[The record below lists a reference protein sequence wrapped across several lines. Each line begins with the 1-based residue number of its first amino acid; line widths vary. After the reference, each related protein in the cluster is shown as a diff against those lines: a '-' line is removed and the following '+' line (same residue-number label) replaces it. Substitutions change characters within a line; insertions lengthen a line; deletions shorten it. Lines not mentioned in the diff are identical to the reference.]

1 MADIKLENLPVRTAI
16 AASDKIPFTSD
27 PSGTPLSANIT
38 RDNLFQYLVTKS
50 LYDAYSILMATADD
64 TPVPITITEQTV
76 VGRLTG
82 EAIKSLSVTELT
94 ALINAGTVDLKGAL
108 ELATNAEALTG
119 TDTARALTADDLV
132 YVLTQRNVNRWTTV
146 PSANFTAAPASTST
160 LTMGVDMTASIKAGM
175 TLEYTISSVVYYG
188 QVSAI
193 ASNLL
198 TVRGA
203 PLSGSVTLLR
213 YGGGVQRQLCYD
225 ATVNVDGT
233 ANTTTLKTG
242 TVYTLTWRG
251 PVSYLVFYDAYQ
263 TTHDSHATHGKVT
276 VKVAGSDVNSSAGG
290 LEIAANATTYKTVV
304 DIATANYDINENED
318 LTIVVTQ
325 GGTPNGAGLRVNI
338 VIVTP

>member
-251 PVSYLVFYDAYQ
+251 PVSYLVFYDA
-263 TTHDSHATHGKVT
+263 
-276 VKVAGSDVNSSAGG
+276 
-290 LEIAANATTYKTVV
+290 
-304 DIATANYDINENED
+304 
-318 LTIVVTQ
+318 
-325 GGTPNGAGLRVNI
+325 
-338 VIVTP
+338 